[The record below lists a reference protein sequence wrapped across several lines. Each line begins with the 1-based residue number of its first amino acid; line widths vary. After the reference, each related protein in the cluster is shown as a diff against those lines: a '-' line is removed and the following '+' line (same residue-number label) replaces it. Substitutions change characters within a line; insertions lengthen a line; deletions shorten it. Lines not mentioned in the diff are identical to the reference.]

1 MNDKSEALPVVEDVP
16 TQVEKIEPPNPI
28 QVRNAFDLA
37 PAQFKAGLKRQGEN
51 RNALM
56 TWIKGEMTEG
66 VDYGKIHVVSR
77 DKCPKGKFCENPH
90 HFSKDSLFKPGAEKI
105 VGMMGF
111 RAIWPTL
118 IQYEQAAIEGRQIQQ
133 VALRCQLVDKSG
145 SIISE
150 GWGARTLQQDS
161 GDLNKAV
168 KMAKKSGLI
177 DAVLNAGGLSE
188 VFTQDVEDL
197 PPGALGD
204 DPPFDP
210 YNQEQRRFD
219 GTERIDET
227 KFFPF
232 GKHKGQPWSDV
243 PLDYLEWA
251 LANMNNLDPGLRKRI
266 EKAAADKFVAPETTQ
281 RSFDDKIEE
290 RFEEV
295 SEEQLTKERIE
306 RAEGRPLQ
314 YYADLI
320 AKAAGALE
328 LENVQKDIAGTL
340 HERPLKAFLNER
352 MNHFLNW
359 KPAGV
364 YNDVSE

>member
-1 MNDKSEALPVVEDVP
+1 MKDEAKVVPVDDEIP
-16 TQVEKIEPPNPI
+16 GPGPI
-28 QVRNAFDLA
+28 QVIQSPAPVRNAFDLA
-37 PAQFKAGLKRQGEN
+37 PSQFKKGLERQGEN
-51 RNALM
+51 RTALM
-56 TWIKGEMTEG
+56 TWIKGELVDG
-66 VDYGKIHVVSR
+66 VDYGKIHVVKK
-77 DKCPKGKFCENPH
+77 DKCNQGKFCTNPH

-118 IQYEQAAIEGRQIQQ
+118 VEYEKAAIEGRQIQQ
-133 VALRCQLVDKSG
+133 VALRCQLVDKAG
-145 SIISE
+145 SVISE
-150 GWGARTLQQDS
+150 GWGARSTQQDY

-197 PPGALGD
+197 PPDSFGD
-204 DPPFDP
+204 DDVPFDP
-210 YNQEQRRFD
+210 YNQQQRRFD
-219 GTERIDET
+219 GTEQIDAA

-266 EKAAADKFVAPETTQ
+266 EQAAADKFVAPESTQ
-281 RSFDDKIEE
+281 KDFDSKIED

-295 SEEQLTKERIE
+295 TDEQLEQERKA
-306 RAEGRPLQ
+306 RAESRPLQ

-320 AKAAGALE
+320 ATAAGQLE
-328 LENVQKDIAGTL
+328 LENVRKDIAGTL
-340 HERPLKAFLNER
+340 HEKPLRAFLQER
-352 MNHFLNW
+352 LDSFLNW
-359 KPAGV
+359 KPTDAG
-364 YNDVSE
+364 E